1 MSGYGCRRQRT
12 FSHGGG
18 VSSELLPAGMT
29 AAGRVAVDMEDG
41 LNEENPVAEIH
52 ALVVTTPGKWVQA
65 PANKPAALGGERGS

>member
-1 MSGYGCRRQRT
+1 
-12 FSHGGG
+12 
-18 VSSELLPAGMT
+18 MT

-52 ALVVTTPGKWVQA
+52 ALVVTTRGKWVQA